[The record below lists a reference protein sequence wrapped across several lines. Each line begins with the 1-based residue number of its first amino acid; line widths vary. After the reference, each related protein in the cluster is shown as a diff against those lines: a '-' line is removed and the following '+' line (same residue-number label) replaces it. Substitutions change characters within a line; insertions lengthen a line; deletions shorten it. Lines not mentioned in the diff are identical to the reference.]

1 LISPTRRRGEAVP
14 TPARDLS
21 PAEALDVLGL
31 STSDLVEGRID
42 LPADFVSGIRY
53 EYCDANGCKPSTLR
67 RLDPR
72 FAVYLG
78 RLALMLRDDFGATA
92 IRHYG
97 TWPAG
102 KGQPSH
108 DAGIAIDLSAVVTS
122 SGTIKVYDDWGAKP
136 KGGPGFR
143 LQPGDRGHDLFVA
156 IYQFTGAEGD
166 DRHDG
171 STTSLGA
178 EDSFIR
184 HPDLRDAKAAA
195 LHKDHLHL
203 QAGQIKSGVGV
214 VPLPKPPTQQGPAS
228 PASPKMNAGSSS
240 GAGGGIVVAALAA
253 LFVLKGSRR

>member
-1 LISPTRRRGEAVP
+1 MS

-21 PAEALDVLGL
+21 TAEALGALGL
-31 STSDLVEGRID
+31 SASDLVEGRID
-42 LPADFVSGIRY
+42 LPADFVDGIAY
-53 EYCDANGCKPSTLR
+53 EYCDPKGCKPTTLR

-72 FAVYLG
+72 FAVYLA
-78 RLALMLRDDFGATA
+78 RLAVMLRDDFGATA

-108 DAGIAIDLSAVVTS
+108 DAGIAIDLSAVVTP
-122 SGTIKVYDDWGAKP
+122 SGTISVFGDWGSRP
-136 KGGPGFR
+136 KYGPGFR

-156 IYQFTGAEGD
+156 IYQFTGEQGD

-195 LHKDHLHL
+195 LHRDHLHL
-203 QAGQIKSGVGV
+203 QAGQVKTGVGV
-214 VPLPKPPTQQGPAS
+214 VPLPKPPTQQGPATPAKPAQPGSS
-228 PASPKMNAGSSS
+228 PSSS
-240 GAGGGIVVAALAA
+240 GAGGAIVVAGLAA
-253 LFVLKGSRR
+253 LLLTKGLRR